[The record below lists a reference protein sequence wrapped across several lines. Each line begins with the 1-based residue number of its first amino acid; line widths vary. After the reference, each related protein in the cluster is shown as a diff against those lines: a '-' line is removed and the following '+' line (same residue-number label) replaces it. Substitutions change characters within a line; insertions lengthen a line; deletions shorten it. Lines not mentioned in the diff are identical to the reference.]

1 MQSDLDPRALEVLDS
16 WWTIGEEGWFK
27 QSEETDAMLKE
38 RFCYLVSEART
49 GALTSWEK
57 APHTALALILLLDQ
71 FPRNLF
77 RGTAQAFASDADAV
91 ALADKVR
98 AQGFDKAYRGM
109 ERSFFY
115 LPYMHAEDMDLQ
127 SLACDLYRSM
137 GNQNAYYYALL
148 HMDAIRR
155 FGRFPH
161 RNAMLGRTTTPQ
173 EEAYMASGG
182 FAA

>member
-1 MQSDLDPRALEVLDS
+1 MQADQEPRALELLDT

-27 QSEETDAMLKE
+27 QSDETDAMLKE
-38 RFCYLVSEART
+38 RFGTLVDAARA
-49 GALTSWEK
+49 GALESWK
-57 APHTALALILLLDQ
+57 NAPHTALALTLLLDQ
-71 FPRNLF
+71 LPRNLF
-77 RGTAQAFASDADAV
+77 RGTPQAFASDADAV
-91 ALADKVR
+91 RLADDVR

-127 SLACDLYRSM
+127 SLACDLYRAM

-161 RNAMLGRTTTPQ
+161 RNAILGRASTPE